1 MAGVREGG
9 AARGLRARLAGCSV
23 KAAFALYAAGAL
35 AAALVLSIVSSGVFG
50 LLAQTTLSD
59 DPYAYSGTFVFDEGS
74 NSLVPAETLS
84 WYELSAFD
92 SLYEQGGTE
101 MGADGESLGASAV
114 FLYVEGSARG
124 DAKPISLDDPP
135 AGVPDG
141 TVVDVSWTASVSD
154 VYDESLSF
162 SEIAAYDAAE
172 RPARPGFEA
181 ALALTEQL
189 PENADG
195 EKPIVSNVGYYVPY
209 PGDSV
214 AYRMTAWA
222 FVASVPVIF
231 VVCLVVAGRR
241 FYRTRIA
248 GPVAAMDSAAQR
260 IAAGDLD
267 FEMAPQRG
275 DELGRLCA
283 RFEEMRSELARAKAE
298 TWRAAESRRRVNAAF
313 AHDLRTPLTVIR
325 GRSELIGMVS
335 DDDRVVS
342 AASAISRQAERLAA
356 YADSMSGLDSLE
368 DASVRPVPVACETLL
383 ERIREDAR
391 SVAEEYGASLSVSSR
406 GLPPVVEADAAAV
419 LRVADNLASNAA
431 RHAASAMEIELAWE
445 DGNLSLSVA
454 DDGSGFGDAAARAL
468 EPFWRGVKD
477 RAASAGGSDGHM
489 GLGLYVCSVLCAR
502 HGGSIEV
509 GDRKGGGAI
518 ATATFS
524 APAVPADSADNG
536 SEDDASEEILYR

>member
-162 SEIAAYDAAE
+162 SEISAYDAAE

-231 VVCLVVAGRR
+231 VVCLAVAGRR
-241 FYRTRIA
+241 FYRARLA
-248 GPVAAMDSAAQR
+248 GPVAAMDDAAQR

-325 GRSELIGMVS
+325 GRAELIGMVS
-335 DDDRVVS
+335 GDNRVLS
-342 AASAISRQAERLAA
+342 AASAISRQAERLSA
-356 YADSMSGLDSLE
+356 YADSMAGLDSLE
-368 DASVRPVPVACETLL
+368 DAPVVRAPVACEELL
-383 ERIREDAR
+383 RQVEEDVR
-391 SVAEEYGASLSVSSR
+391 SAAEGGGISVTVSSR
-406 GLPPVVEADAAAV
+406 GLPPAAEVDAAAV
-419 LRVADNLASNAA
+419 LRVADNLASNAV
-431 RHAASAMEIELAWE
+431 RHARSAVEVGLSWE
-445 DGNLSLSVA
+445 DGVLVIEVA
-454 DDGSGFGDAAARAL
+454 DDGPGFGDAAARAL
-468 EPFWRGVKD
+468 EPFWRGVDD
-477 RAASAGGSDGHM
+477 RAASAGGACGHM

-502 HGGSIEV
+502 HGGSLAV
-509 GDRKGGGAI
+509 GDREGGGAV
-518 ATATFS
+518 AAATFTAS
-524 APAVPADSADNG
+524 AA
-536 SEDDASEEILYR
+536 E

>member
-1 MAGVREGG
+1 
-9 AARGLRARLAGCSV
+9 
-23 KAAFALYAAGAL
+23 
-35 AAALVLSIVSSGVFG
+35 
-50 LLAQTTLSD
+50 
-59 DPYAYSGTFVFDEGS
+59 
-74 NSLVPAETLS
+74 
-84 WYELSAFD
+84 
-92 SLYEQGGTE
+92 
-101 MGADGESLGASAV
+101 
-114 FLYVEGSARG
+114 
-124 DAKPISLDDPP
+124 
-135 AGVPDG
+135 
-141 TVVDVSWTASVSD
+141 
-154 VYDESLSF
+154 
-162 SEIAAYDAAE
+162 
-172 RPARPGFEA
+172 
-181 ALALTEQL
+181 
-189 PENADG
+189 
-195 EKPIVSNVGYYVPY
+195 
-209 PGDSV
+209 
-214 AYRMTAWA
+214 MTAWA

-298 TWRAAESRRRVNAAF
+298 TWRAAESRRCVNAAF

-335 DDDRVVS
+335 DDDRVLS

-391 SVAEEYGASLSVSSR
+391 SVAEEYGASLSISSR

-431 RHAASAMEIELAWE
+431 RHARSTVEVRLSWE
-445 DGNLSLSVA
+445 DGALVLEVA
-454 DDGSGFGDAAARAL
+454 DDGPGFGDAAARAL

-477 RAASAGGSDGHM
+477 RAASAGGACGHM

-502 HGGSIEV
+502 HGGSIKV
-509 GDRKGGGAI
+509 DDRKGGGAI